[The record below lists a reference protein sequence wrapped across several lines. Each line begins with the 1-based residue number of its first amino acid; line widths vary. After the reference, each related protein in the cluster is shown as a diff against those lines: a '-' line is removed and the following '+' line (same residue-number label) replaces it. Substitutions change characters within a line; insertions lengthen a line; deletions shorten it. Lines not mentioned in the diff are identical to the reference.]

1 METVIMDFLDLAAS
15 RFSVRKYRADKLE
28 REKLDKILKA
38 AELAPTGMNFQP
50 FHLIVAQSDDALK
63 KIAKAANIYG
73 APTAIIVCADCNKAW
88 KRPCDSKQITDIDA
102 SIVTDHMMLEATD
115 LGLGS
120 LWVCLFDPEVL
131 REEFNI
137 PENLVPVNILA
148 LGYTDWT
155 LRPKKRVNIGELCEF
170 V

>member
-1 METVIMDFLDLAAS
+1 
-15 RFSVRKYRADKLE
+15 
-28 REKLDKILKA
+28 
-38 AELAPTGMNFQP
+38 
-50 FHLIVAQSDDALK
+50 
-63 KIAKAANIYG
+63 
-73 APTAIIVCADCNKAW
+73 
-88 KRPCDSKQITDIDA
+88 
-102 SIVTDHMMLEATD
+102 MMLEATD

-155 LRPKKRVNIGELCEF
+155 LRPKRG
-170 V
+170 